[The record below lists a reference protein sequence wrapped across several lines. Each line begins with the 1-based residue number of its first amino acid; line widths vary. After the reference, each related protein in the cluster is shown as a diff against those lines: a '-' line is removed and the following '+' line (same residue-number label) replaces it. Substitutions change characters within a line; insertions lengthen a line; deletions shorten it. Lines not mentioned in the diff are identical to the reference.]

1 MARFFYF
8 IISICLFLVSCNT
21 KPDKKLIEKWKQE
34 VRDTELSF
42 SKMAGEEGIY
52 KAFKSFAA
60 KDAVIMRNNEL
71 VEGLMNID
79 IHYKNQTSKGLAW
92 SPDFVDVSASGDLA
106 YTYGHY
112 TYSYT
117 DSTGRAVE
125 NKGIFHTVWKRQA
138 DGTWKFVWD

>member
-1 MARFFYF
+1 M
-8 IISICLFLVSCNT
+8 
-21 KPDKKLIEKWKQE
+21 DKWKQE
-34 VRDTELSF
+34 VRDAELSF
-42 SKMAGEEGIY
+42 SKLAGEEGIH
-52 KAFKSFAA
+52 KAFTSFAA
-60 KDAVIMRNNEL
+60 EDAVIMRNDEL

-79 IHYKNQTSKGLAW
+79 IYYKNQTSKGLAW

-117 DSTGRAVE
+117 DSTGKAME